1 MLDLTNGKGA
11 SVSIIATQNPDAF
24 EVAAGISSKN
34 SIINIF
40 AGMPRHPSFQL
51 DPNWVHYNQIAL
63 IGSFS
68 ATPKLIRES
77 IELAAEKRGINL
89 STIITHRCKLDE
101 IYKALEITEELLGLR
116 VVINSF

>member
-1 MLDLTNGKGA
+1 MRSRSLPG
-11 SVSIIATQNPDAF
+11 IA
-24 EVAAGISSKN
+24 SKN